1 MAVYFL
7 DSSGL
12 VKRYVVETGT
22 PWLRGLAAPVSGN
35 TLYIAQIA
43 GAEVVAAI
51 TLRVRR
57 KTPTL
62 PDATTAIT
70 NFRYDFDQGYYTVP
84 ATLAVIKLAMDLT
97 EQYGL
102 RGYDAI
108 QLATALQI
116 QRQRVMIPPLIF
128 ISADNDLNA
137 AASAEG
143 LIVDN
148 PNAHP

>member
-1 MAVYFL
+1 MAAYFL

-12 VKRYVVETGT
+12 VKRYIVETGT
-22 PWLRGLAAPVSGN
+22 PWLRGLVAPTSAN
-35 TLYIAQIA
+35 TFYIAQIA

-57 KTPTL
+57 KATTL
-62 PDATTAIT
+62 PDATLAIA
-70 NFRYDFDQGYYTVP
+70 NFRYDFDRGYYAVP

-97 EQYGL
+97 EKYGL
-102 RGYDAI
+102 RGYDAV

-116 QRQRVMIPPLIF
+116 QNQRVTIPPLIF

-143 LIVDN
+143 LTVDN